1 MSAHV
6 VSGQSK
12 DTRRVL
18 QLGHEPSQDALDMM
32 KELAEDRVR
41 RFGSDITI
49 KSSGLDEEC
58 ERELENER
66 ELEREAERQGRS
78 FRMRSATSEFV
89 RPAMV
94 APGSNISVYS
104 ALRTCLTASLS
115 T

>member
-1 MSAHV
+1 VSAHV

-58 ERELENER
+58 ERELENASVSLNAR
-66 ELEREAERQGRS
+66 RS
-78 FRMRSATSEFV
+78 VNALAAPPMHRVRGTSMSSSSRSIRANS
-89 RPAMV
+89 R
-94 APGSNISVYS
+94 
-104 ALRTCLTASLS
+104 CTASCSS
-115 T
+115 TRR